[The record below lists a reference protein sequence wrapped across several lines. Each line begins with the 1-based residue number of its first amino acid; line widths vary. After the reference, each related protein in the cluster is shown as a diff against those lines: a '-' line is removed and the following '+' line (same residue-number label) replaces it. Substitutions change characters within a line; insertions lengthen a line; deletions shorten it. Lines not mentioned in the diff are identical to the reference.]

1 MKRGEGYTGKNVL
14 EMEVQYM
21 EQEAEED
28 QDQG

>member
-1 MKRGEGYTGKNVL
+1 MKRGEGCTGKNVL